1 MEGKSENGLYPIW
14 LPRGSLKCNQASFT
28 TFLGVKASSLG
39 WHIRLGHSSIDVI
52 SHVLNQF
59 QLPVSCSNFNKEVV
73 CISCQMVKAMGQPF
87 SASNRVSTQPIEL
100 IHIDVWT
107 SPILSISGCKY

>member
-1 MEGKSENGLYPIW
+1 MPQCLW
-14 LPRGSLKCNQASFT
+14 LPLYS
-28 TFLGVKASSLG
+28 V
-39 WHIRLGHSSIDVI
+39 ISIDVI

-87 SASNRVSTQPIEL
+87 SSSNRVSTQPIEL